1 MADGLTALPIAVE
14 MLDAAQAS
22 GLDLTAALSGDDDH
36 LRPTEIAQPALLLV
50 ECALRSTL
58 SDDLDVVAVAGHSV
72 GEYAAAVAAHA
83 LQPADAMR
91 VVIERGRA
99 MAAMREG
106 TMCALIGIDVDAAT
120 AVCEETQRETG
131 EIVVVANHNAPG
143 QLVISGSVAGVDAAA
158 KLALARGARRAIPLN
173 VSGAFH
179 SPLMTAA
186 ATAFGA
192 VLDSVS
198 IADPHPPVVCNVD
211 ARDVHSAADLRDRLR
226 AQLTSPVRWIDCVQ
240 RLVDL
245 GAEMLVEVGP
255 GSVLS
260 GLARRIA
267 PGVRAVSVN
276 TSDAGARLD
285 AAAVAG

>member
-1 MADGLTALPIAVE
+1 MADGLMGLAIAVE
-14 MLDAAQAS
+14 MLDAAHAS
-22 GLDLTAALSGDDDH
+22 GLDLSEALSGDDEH

-58 SDDLDVVAVAGHSV
+58 PKDLEIVAVAGHSV
-72 GEYAAAVAAHA
+72 GEYAAAVAAQA

-91 VVIERGRA
+91 LVIERGRA
-99 MAAMREG
+99 MAAMHEG
-106 TMCALIGIDVDAAT
+106 TMCALIGIDADAAT
-120 AVCEETQRETG
+120 AVCEETQRDTG

-158 KLALARGARRAIPLN
+158 KLALTRGARRAIPLN

-186 ATAFGA
+186 ATGFGA
-192 VLDSVS
+192 ALDAVS
-198 IADPHPPVVCNVD
+198 IADPQPPVVCNVD
-211 ARDVHSAADLRDRLR
+211 ARDVHSAGDLRDRLR
-226 AQLTSPVRWIDCVQ
+226 AQLTSPVRWIDCVH

-267 PGVRAVSVN
+267 PDVRAVPVN
-276 TSDAGARLD
+276 TPEAAVRLD
-285 AAAVAG
+285 VAAAAG